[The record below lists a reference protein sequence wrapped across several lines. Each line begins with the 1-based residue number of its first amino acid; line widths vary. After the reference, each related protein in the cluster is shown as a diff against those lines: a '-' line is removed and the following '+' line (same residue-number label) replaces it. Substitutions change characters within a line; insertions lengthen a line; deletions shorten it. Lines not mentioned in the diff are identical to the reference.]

1 MLVLFRYINLLPL
14 ILKYLE
20 YMLSIAV
27 LGTGSSSL
35 AFLVKLLNDKDDLR
49 NETVR
54 IDVIDFGS
62 RRLTDSTYRAP
73 GMAGKPLVQ
82 KPDALYIPP
91 LFHTVSKLSGEIA
104 GSSSFGGWSNIWGA
118 TVEKYPDS
126 HTSLWGDEKDSLYD
140 SYRFLEEKFPHFRT
154 KTELTGPIKRLLPSS
169 LAEPKIVDT
178 ITEHFQQ
185 KASSL
190 AIEKFSDSQEVGC
203 NQCGL
208 CLEGCPANHIWSSTT
223 EWGRLFRRDNVKSVS
238 NVWIERIVETA
249 EKVSLI
255 TVNTDESRTTT
266 EYDRIFIGLGSLQT
280 SSLLLRSEISTTDE
294 IRIKDSKMVLV
305 PLIKRNFSRTGD
317 EKPRIALCDGFV
329 TVTDQQDVIGKN
341 EFFSQIYCFSS
352 SMQKQLEQEFS
363 FLKLFPKRILSWS
376 LSRFAIA
383 MCFFDQ
389 DLSGEI
395 SITTKDDKVFMTPI
409 KNVEKFRS
417 LRRVLARSF
426 KFSDFK
432 PLTHFSK
439 PSPVGLGY
447 HFGAS
452 FPMSNRISPDCNSSD
467 IYGRPN
473 GLSRIHIIDSTVLP
487 RISAFPITFTTMAN
501 AVRIASHFDHF
512 KDSNQ

>member
-1 MLVLFRYINLLPL
+1 MLALFPYINLLRL
-14 ILKYLE
+14 ILEYLE

-35 AFLVKLLNDKDDLR
+35 AFLIKLLSDKNNFR
-49 NETVR
+49 NEPLR

-62 RRLTDSTYRAP
+62 RKLTDPTYRAP
-73 GMAGKPLVQ
+73 GVAGKPLAQ
-82 KPDALYIPP
+82 KPDALYVPP
-91 LFHTVSKLSGEIA
+91 LFHTVSKLDGGIA

-118 TVEKYPDS
+118 TLEKYPDS
-126 HTSLWGDEKDSLYD
+126 HTSLWGDEKDTLHD
-140 SYRFLEEKFPHFRT
+140 SYRFLEERFLHFR
-154 KTELTGPIKRLLPSS
+154 KNTELTGPIKRILPSS

-178 ITEHFQQ
+178 VTEHFQQ

-190 AIEKFSDSQEVGC
+190 AINNFSETQEVGC

-208 CLEGCPANHIWSSTT
+208 CLEGCPANHIWSSTA
-223 EWGRLFRRDNVKSVS
+223 EWNRLFESDNVKSVC

-249 EKVSLI
+249 GNVSLTTMI
-255 TVNTDESRTTT
+255 ADGSRITT
-266 EYDRIFIGLGSLQT
+266 EYDRVFIGLGSLQT
-280 SSLLLRSEISTTDE
+280 SSLLLRSEISLTDE
-294 IRIKDSKMVLV
+294 IRVKDSKMALV
-305 PLIKRNFSRTGD
+305 PLIRRNLSRTGD

-329 TVTDQQDVIGKN
+329 TVTNKRNVIGKN

-352 SMQKQLEQEFS
+352 SMHKQLEEEFS
-363 FLKLFPKRILSWS
+363 FLKLFPRKILSWL

-395 SITTKDDKVFMTPI
+395 SITIKDHKVFMAPI
-409 KNVEKFRS
+409 KRIEKSRP
-417 LRRVLARSF
+417 LRRFLTRSF

-432 PLTHFSK
+432 PLTRFSK

-452 FPMSNRISPDCNSSD
+452 FPMSNRISPDSNSSD

-512 KDSNQ
+512 KDENQ